1 MVLKPTNKYQIIRP
15 SHKLK
20 HSYRLFPA
28 STVSLSTKKKKQ
40 IENMRILTVQTFTI
54 GFTLVPEE
62 HFEKLY
68 SARKFDLS
76 CSIEMYHFKKS
87 VILEL
92 RNRVT
97 QNDVTLRVPNSE
109 NFKINFSF
117 ELLTR
122 LHKILN

>member
-1 MVLKPTNKYQIIRP
+1 
-15 SHKLK
+15 
-20 HSYRLFPA
+20 
-28 STVSLSTKKKKQ
+28 
-40 IENMRILTVQTFTI
+40 MRILTVQTFTI
-54 GFTLVPEE
+54 GFTLVAEE

-76 CSIEMYHFKKS
+76 CSIEMYHFKES